1 MTKELRELLNQLDE
15 ENTKLGNLLKK
26 DGTTKGELEEV
37 SNNIDILETK
47 IKAQKKQESGVFNE
61 EELKDMSILN
71 KKEKNSQGMK
81 LVNKNQSFYNATIKG
96 NIDNNLSVGKYVK
109 GMLTGD
115 WQNAALEKET
125 YRALTTSTGKT
136 LIPEELSAQ
145 IIDLARPQMALGDIP
160 ILPMKENNMT
170 IARIE
175 KDPVMKFKGELEKAE
190 FSDMTFGEVNLKSR
204 TVYGLMKISLELLS
218 SANNIDQIIQQAMSN
233 AIAQSI
239 DIAGLYGDGELQP
252 KGILTYDDI
261 NIITSDEI
269 ETTKYTSFVK
279 GIGAI
284 TKANGTPTTITYNS
298 NIDTSLSLLTDTTG
312 QPLNMPKK
320 VEGLQH
326 KVSNNIKD
334 NQAMIYDNSS
344 IVMGLQN
351 KIIIDT
357 SNDMGFEDG
366 SVWLRI
372 YAMIDFAI
380 LRPKNVTRI
389 DYTIK
394 QQQVENK

>member
-1 MTKELRELLNQLDE
+1 MNKKTE
-15 ENTKLGNLLKK
+15 ELLKK
-26 DGTTKGELEEV
+26 VND
-37 SNNIDILETK
+37 
-47 IKAQKKQESGVFNE
+47 KKQEVKDLVNQNKIE
-61 EELKDMSILN
+61 EAKKAKEELVKLSDEFNIVYDLEQGKEEKVKDSILN
-71 KKEKNSQGMK
+71 GGRGISINNKKHNINLINKNDSFYKSIIKNSE
-81 LVNKNQSFYNATIKG
+81 NE
-96 NIDNNLSVGKYVK
+96 DLSIGKYVK

-115 WQNAALEKET
+115 WKNATSEMES

-136 LIPEELSAQ
+136 VIPQELSAQ

-160 ILPMKENNMT
+160 ILPMKSNNIT

-175 KDPVMKFKGELEKAE
+175 KDPEIKFKEELKKAE
-190 FSDMTFGEVNLKSR
+190 FSDMTFGAVELKSR
-204 TVYGLMKISLELLS
+204 TIYGLMKISLELLN
-218 SANNIDQIIQQAMSN
+218 SANNIDQVIQQAMAN

-239 DIAGLYGDGELQP
+239 DTVGLYGDGELQP

-261 NIITSDEI
+261 NIISSEGIDKS
-269 ETTKYTSFVK
+269 KYISLVK

-284 TKANGTPTTITYNS
+284 TKANGVPTTISYNS

-320 VEGLQH
+320 VEDLQH

-334 NQAMIYDNSS
+334 NQAMVYDNNS

-357 SNDMGFEDG
+357 SSDMGFEDG
-366 SVWLRI
+366 SVWLRV
-372 YAMIDFAI
+372 YAMLDFAV
-380 LRPKNVTRI
+380 LKPKNVTRI
-389 DYTIK
+389 DYT
-394 QQQVENK
+394 V